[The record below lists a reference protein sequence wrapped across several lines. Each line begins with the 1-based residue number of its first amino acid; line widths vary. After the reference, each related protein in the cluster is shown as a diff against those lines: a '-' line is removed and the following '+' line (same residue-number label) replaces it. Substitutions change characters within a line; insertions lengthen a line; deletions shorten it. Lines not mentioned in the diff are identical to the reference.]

1 MSRVISSRWMLLE
14 RTLSKRII
22 ITKAPLKEGWG
33 QKFFLAAAFDEKRM
47 TQIQVEAVSKSSILG
62 NIYIGRVEN
71 IATNIQAAFVNIAKG
86 VSCFLPLEE
95 AKNAVFTKKNGKKD
109 LCIGDELLVEV
120 TREKQKNK
128 PASVSANLNFSGKY
142 LILTTGNHLLGISKK
157 LHATERE
164 CLQALLKDQITDTF
178 GIVVRTAAKDAS
190 DEEILKELEML
201 KGYVHSLE
209 SFGSVDGPGVRYV
222 IFLSG
227 CAMRC
232 QFCHNPDTWKM
243 GEGQQYTPS
252 QLLKQALR
260 YKNYW
265 GNKGGITVSGG
276 EPLLQI
282 DFLTELFRQA
292 KAAGV
297 HTTLDTSAN
306 PYTEKEPFYSKWL
319 ELMKYTD
326 LVLLDI
332 KQIDEEEHI
341 KLTGQSNKNILA
353 MARKLSDMGKPMWI
367 RHVLVP
373 GGSDKDEYLHRLADF
388 IHTLKTVERVEVLPY
403 HTLGVFKWEQ
413 LGIPYPLEGVRPPSE
428 ERINN
433 AREILGAI

>member
-14 RTLSKRII
+14 RTLSERII

-33 QKFFLAAAFDEKRM
+33 QEFFLAAAFDEKRM

-157 LHATERE
+157 LHVTERE
-164 CLQALLKDQITDTF
+164 RLQALLKDQITDTF

-201 KGYVHSLE
+201 TKQCHACLQGAMHRTAFTRLREAPPFYLQFLKNRNLTEVQKITTDIPSVHE
-209 SFGSVDGPGVRYV
+209 V
-222 IFLSG
+222 
-227 CAMRC
+227 
-232 QFCHNPDTWKM
+232 
-243 GEGQQYTPS
+243 
-252 QLLKQALR
+252 
-260 YKNYW
+260 
-265 GNKGGITVSGG
+265 
-276 EPLLQI
+276 LLQHLQDTKEAEKLHLYTDTQVSLFALYSLTHELERALHRQVWLPSGAYLVIDPTEALTVIDVNSGKNIKKKSREELVFSVNVEAAHEIARQLILRNISGICII
-282 DFLTELFRQA
+282 DFIDM
-292 KAAGV
+292 K
-297 HTTLDTSAN
+297 
-306 PYTEKEPFYSKWL
+306 EKEHRE
-319 ELMKYTD
+319 ELMHILRMD
-326 LVLLDI
+326 LKKDKVPATLVDI
-332 KQIDEEEHI
+332 TRLGLVE
-341 KLTGQSNKNILA
+341 LT
-353 MARKLSDMGKPMWI
+353 RKKVQKS
-367 RHVLVP
+367 
-373 GGSDKDEYLHRLADF
+373 
-388 IHTLKTVERVEVLPY
+388 LK
-403 HTLGVFKWEQ
+403 EQ
-413 LGIPYPLEGVRPPSE
+413 LQGDVSDEK
-428 ERINN
+428 
-433 AREILGAI
+433 